1 MIFYINSDIIN
12 PSYTKG
18 KSDMFFEALFEL
30 LGVFNAIL
38 FFAGILGIILALI
51 PGTSPMGAGLLAL
64 MRIVYILRIIIMFAN
79 GHFIISSLIYLIVD
93 IVILAL
99 FANPNTNKTGTV
111 LLVVDETSS
120 IIMTIVNVI
129 RFMQGTL

>member
-1 MIFYINSDIIN
+1 
-12 PSYTKG
+12 
-18 KSDMFFEALFEL
+18 MFFEMLFEF

-64 MRIVYILRIIIMFAN
+64 MRIVYIVRIIIMFVS
-79 GHFIISSLIYLIVD
+79 GHFAVVSLIYLLVHIIFV
-93 IVILAL
+93 AL

-111 LLVVDETSS
+111 LLVVDETRS
-120 IIMTIVNVI
+120 IIMTIVNVV